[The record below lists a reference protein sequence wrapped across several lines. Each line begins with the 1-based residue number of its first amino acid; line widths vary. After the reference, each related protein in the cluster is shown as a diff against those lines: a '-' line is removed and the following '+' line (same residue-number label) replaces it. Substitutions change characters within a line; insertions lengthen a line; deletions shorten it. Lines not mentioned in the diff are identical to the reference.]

1 MSPIAPSPIGN
12 LVDVGG
18 HRLHIYATGE
28 GSPPVI
34 FESGGGSWSLDWH
47 LVQTEVAKFTRAC
60 SYDRAGFGWS
70 ESGPKPRTSLQIA
83 TELHTLLESTGV
95 EKPYI
100 LVGASFGGHPVRL
113 FAKNY
118 PDEVAGI
125 ILLDARHEAI
135 DSKMPPA
142 WKKMG
147 STGKGMNQMMLLA
160 SKAGMLN
167 LLGRMMGEKAAPP
180 NVSKLPAELRP
191 LYLSVGFQT
200 KYFQSNLD
208 ELEAIAESDRQV
220 SASGSLGTIPLTIV
234 RHGIPDLFSRMPA
247 DQAIKAEQVWQE
259 LQTDLTRQ
267 SSNSQLLVA
276 DKSGHGIQNDQPEL
290 VVAVI
295 RQIAENVRK

>member
-1 MSPIAPSPIGN
+1 MKSITPPPLGKMVN
-12 LVDVGG
+12 VGG
-18 HRLHIYATGE
+18 HQLHFFMTGE
-28 GSPPVI
+28 GIPSVV
-34 FESGGGSWSLDWH
+34 FESGGASWSMDWH

-100 LVGASFGGHPVRL
+100 LVGASFGGHAVRL

-142 WKKMG
+142 WKKME
-147 STGKGMNQMMLLA
+147 STGKGMNQVMLLV
-160 SKAGMLN
+160 SKAGVLN

-180 NVSKLPAELRP
+180 NVSKLPA
-191 LYLSVGFQT
+191 
-200 KYFQSNLD
+200 
-208 ELEAIAESDRQV
+208 
-220 SASGSLGTIPLTIV
+220 
-234 RHGIPDLFSRMPA
+234 
-247 DQAIKAEQVWQE
+247 
-259 LQTDLTRQ
+259 
-267 SSNSQLLVA
+267 
-276 DKSGHGIQNDQPEL
+276 
-290 VVAVI
+290 
-295 RQIAENVRK
+295 

>member
-1 MSPIAPSPIGN
+1 MGN

-18 HRLHIYATGE
+18 HRLHIYASGG

-34 FESGGGSWSLDWH
+34 FESGGGSWSLDWY
-47 LVQTEVAKFTRAC
+47 LVQTEVTKFTRAC

-70 ESGPKPRTSLQIA
+70 ESGPRPRTSLQIT

-95 EKPYI
+95 EKPCI
-100 LVGASFGGHPVRL
+100 LVGASFGGHTVRL

-142 WKKMG
+142 WKRME
-147 STGKGMNQMMLLA
+147 STGKGMNQAMLQA
-160 SKAGMLN
+160 SKAGALN

-180 NVSKLPAELRP
+180 TVSKLPAELRTM
-191 LYLSVGFQT
+191 YLSVGYQP
-200 KYFQSNLD
+200 KYFQNNLD
-208 ELEAIAESDRQV
+208 ELAAIAESDQQV
-220 SASGSLGTIPLTIV
+220 SASGNLGSLPLIVV
-234 RHGIPDLFSRMPA
+234 RHGIPDLFARMPA

-259 LQTDLTRQ
+259 LQTDLTRL
-267 SSNSQLLVA
+267 SSNSQLIVA
-276 DKSGHGIQNDQPEL
+276 DKSGHAIQNDQPEL
-290 VVAVI
+290 VVDAI
-295 RQIAENVRK
+295 RQMADTVSK